1 MRYINDV
8 NNNNNILVD
17 VSFILDYT
25 HVIWISKFTFTCTN
39 VITVQN
45 IRPSNICVSEADYIP
60 SEYRLV
66 HIIYA
71 GFR

>member
-1 MRYINDV
+1 M
-8 NNNNNILVD
+8 L
-17 VSFILDYT
+17 LP
-25 HVIWISKFTFTCTN
+25 C
-39 VITVQN
+39 QN

-60 SEYRLV
+60 SEYRVV